1 MPKYLLAINTWS
13 PELGSVTVSGSAQK
27 FGAPP
32 ESSPMK
38 TAFDAR
44 RSRRT
49 ARLVP
54 AENVSRPIKTKSRPG
69 RSISGPTRNRSRS
82 R

>member
-32 ESSPMK
+32 ESS
-38 TAFDAR
+38 R
-44 RSRRT
+44 
-49 ARLVP
+49 
-54 AENVSRPIKTKSRPG
+54 
-69 RSISGPTRNRSRS
+69 
-82 R
+82 